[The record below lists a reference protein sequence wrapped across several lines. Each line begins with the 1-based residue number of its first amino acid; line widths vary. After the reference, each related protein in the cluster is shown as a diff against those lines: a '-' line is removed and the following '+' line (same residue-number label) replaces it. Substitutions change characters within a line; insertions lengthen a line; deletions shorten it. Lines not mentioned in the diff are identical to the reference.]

1 MKEDY
6 LKPEIQEMDSA
17 LFFPVVHGASDE
29 TIDNGANEGESWN

>member
-6 LKPEIQEMDSA
+6 QKPEIQEMDSA

-29 TIDNGANEGESWN
+29 QIGGDTNEGEGWG